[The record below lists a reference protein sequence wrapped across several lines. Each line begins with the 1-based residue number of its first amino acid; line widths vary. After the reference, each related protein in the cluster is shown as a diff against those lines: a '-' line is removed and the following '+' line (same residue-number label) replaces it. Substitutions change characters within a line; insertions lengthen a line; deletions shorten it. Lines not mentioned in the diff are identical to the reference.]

1 MIKITRNTSYATES
15 EHSSKVKLKDA
26 LPALHVQGQ
35 IKFDL
40 KRNLAFRPHRVR

>member
-26 LPALHVQGQ
+26 LHVQGQ

-40 KRNLAFRPHRVR
+40 KRNLAFRPNLVR